1 MTIDR
6 ALGVSLFRLD
16 MGNDALETYVEPF
29 AETLAG
35 PRLARVANAHST
47 NSTRAM
53 QLVNSD
59 IDTTSPYDN
68 VELPMK

>member
-1 MTIDR
+1 M
-6 ALGVSLFRLD
+6 FRSG
-16 MGNDALETYVEPF
+16 MGNDAPETYVQTFE
-29 AETLAG
+29 ETLAR
-35 PRLARVANAHST
+35 PPLAVVANAHST

-68 VELPMK
+68 VELPMR